1 MSVPEPPQNELA
13 ALHER
18 LLAESA
24 DYKQLVALVDERV
37 ERVLGSLEQNNRTH
51 EEYIMLSGELRGLRA
66 ARGASTFKRE
76 AKK

>member
-1 MSVPEPPQNELA
+1 MTDALPTNETA

-24 DYKQLVALVDERV
+24 DYKQLVALNAER
-37 ERVLGSLEQNNRTH
+37 EELVLASMEQNGKGI
-51 EEYIMLSGELRGLRA
+51 EQYIMLSGELRGLRA